1 MGEKHVSLLS
11 ALQKKIFS
19 VCNFL
24 TRNVVI
30 FLILKFLV
38 RFWNTLLP
46 HTSSYEISLV
56 LFSGTPDSFSLQAD
70 LPSGLE
76 ESSQKKGIALSNKRS
91 KRWHSLKLM
100 FPIKF
105 DILCYLC
112 SLRIGYFRTFSVW
125 PFSTFFDS
133 FCWKTGMHHE
143 EKASMCYITLISKKF
158 CIE

>member
-11 ALQKKIFS
+11 ALQKKFFS

-30 FLILKFLV
+30 FLKLKFLV

-112 SLRIGYFRTFSVW
+112 SLRIGYFIIFFRSDLFRR
-125 PFSTFFDS
+125 FSTVFAGKLV
-133 FCWKTGMHHE
+133 CIM
-143 EKASMCYITLISKKF
+143 KKKHR
-158 CIE
+158 CAI